1 MTDARSAWNDAG
13 ERLTGLGASLKQHY
27 EARQEAE
34 VAPEDKPVADA
45 FARVGEALQGAFDA
59 LASAA
64 KDPAVKDEVKQTGR
78 SVADAMAATLSE
90 VSEGVRKAFEGER
103 SDAAA
108 SADGSTPQDDVPSDD
123 SAGEWPD
130 VSRSVRPPTS

>member
-1 MTDARSAWNDAG
+1 MSDARSAWNDAG

-34 VAPEDKPVADA
+34 VAPEDKPVAEA

-103 SDAAA
+103 EGGPA
-108 SADGSTPQDDVPSDD
+108 SAEESAQPTDDPPDHGS
-123 SAGEWPD
+123 GE
-130 VSRSVRPPTS
+130 RPGE

>member
-1 MTDARSAWNDAG
+1 MSDARSAWNDAG

-34 VAPEDKPVADA
+34 VAPEDKPVAEA

-103 SDAAA
+103 EDEPA
-108 SADGSTPQDDVPSDD
+108 SADESTPPTDD
-123 SAGEWPD
+123 SGEGGAD
-130 VSRSVRPPTS
+130 E

>member
-1 MTDARSAWNDAG
+1 MSDARSAWNDAG
-13 ERLTGLGASLKQHY
+13 ERLQGLGASLKQHY
-27 EARQEAE
+27 EARQEVDA
-34 VAPEDKPVADA
+34 APEDKPVAEA

-64 KDPAVKDEVKQTGR
+64 KDPTVKDEVKQTGR

-103 SDAAA
+103 EDGPGGAA
-108 SADGSTPQDDVPSDD
+108 GSTPQDDVPSDD
-123 SAGEWPD
+123 STGE
-130 VSRSVRPPTS
+130 RPGE

>member
-1 MTDARSAWNDAG
+1 MSDARSAWNDAG

-27 EARQEAE
+27 EARQGAE
-34 VAPEDKPVADA
+34 VAPEDKPVAEA

-64 KDPAVKDEVKQTGR
+64 KDPVVKDEVKQTGR

-103 SDAAA
+103 EDGPA
-108 SADGSTPQDDVPSDD
+108 SADAPTPQDDEP
-123 SAGEWPD
+123 AGGGTGE
-130 VSRSVRPPTS
+130 RPGE

>member
-1 MTDARSAWNDAG
+1 MSDARSAWNDAG

-34 VAPEDKPVADA
+34 VAPEDKPVAEA

-90 VSEGVRKAFEGER
+90 VSEGVRKAFDPER
-103 SDAAA
+103 GDGPA
-108 SADGSTPQDDVPSDD
+108 SADEPTHPTDDPPEGGP
-123 SAGEWPD
+123 GE
-130 VSRSVRPPTS
+130 